1 MKTNKSVKVSKS
13 PTPANGT
20 NNNSDLIYGVIGLI
34 VLIAPLLMWLGKNI
48 MRKVVDKVVTDTV
61 DPQIHLMKELLG
73 VREKETQTFLSI
85 MDMHI
90 EELRY
95 VTKELRIH
103 EDRIDTNEGKIK
115 ELEKKVKL

>member
-1 MKTNKSVKVSKS
+1 MKPEEVEQIAEAIGS
-13 PTPANGT
+13 
-20 NNNSDLIYGVIGLI
+20 NNNSDLIYGLIGLI

-48 MRKVVDKVVTDTV
+48 MKKVVDQVVTDTV

-73 VREKETQTFLSI
+73 VREKETETFLGI
-85 MDMHI
+85 MNMHI

-103 EDRIDTNEGKIK
+103 EERIDDNEDRIKDLENEIGSGK
-115 ELEKKVKL
+115 

>member
-1 MKTNKSVKVSKS
+1 
-13 PTPANGT
+13 
-20 NNNSDLIYGVIGLI
+20 
-34 VLIAPLLMWLGKNI
+34 
-48 MRKVVDKVVTDTV
+48 
-61 DPQIHLMKELLG
+61 MKELLG